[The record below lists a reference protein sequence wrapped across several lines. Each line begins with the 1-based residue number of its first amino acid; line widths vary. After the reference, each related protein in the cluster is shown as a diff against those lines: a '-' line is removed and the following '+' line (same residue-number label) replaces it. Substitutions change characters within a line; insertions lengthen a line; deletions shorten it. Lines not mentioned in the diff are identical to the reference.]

1 AVPCRVWR
9 VRFALV
15 VVWGVAVHGAQR
27 DPALPL
33 PPHLVE
39 PVAAVWTDE
48 REGLASG
55 DATVRAAANG
65 RLAMFHHAQQL
76 LVDAEYL
83 YDEAI
88 ANARLAAGGEAAE
101 LAGVFRW
108 HYLRGVVRRDRGRLD
123 GAVQDFRAALAVR
136 AEHGLTLYRLGTAL
150 LDRGDV
156 DEAAIYLRQALVAD
170 AMSAAVLEALADVA
184 IAGEDWPQAR
194 DLLERAWQVEPQ
206 ASRLAYKLA
215 MVERRLGS
223 SARAEHWLGQ
233 RGLAAPTVHDPL
245 LLEVAALSL
254 NPRFYIEAAANA
266 EARGEVD
273 AALAAYTQA
282 TSLAPNDA
290 SVGLALA
297 RALVRHGRPAA
308 ALEESRRILSFDGT
322 PARALHASLAMQQ
335 GEHAEAERSYA
346 ELASAEPERAS
357 HLYWLAMSRLAQ
369 GACAKARAPLARSL
383 RLAPASGETH
393 LVAART
399 EALCGDAHAALVRAR
414 ALLRVRDDAD
424 TRLTLAL
431 ALLGSDPLQAR
442 RIATS
447 DSGHEDA
454 RLILA
459 ALASETTPARPFAAG
474 SMWWQPPLP

>member
-1 AVPCRVWR
+1 MPLVCREWR
-9 VRFALV
+9 AAFGLLTMVCC
-15 VVWGVAVHGAQR
+15 VAAMQ
-27 DPALPL
+27 AASL

-39 PVAAVWTDE
+39 PVAAAWADM
-48 REGLASG
+48 REELASG
-55 DATVRAAANG
+55 DAAVRAEAHG

-76 LVDAEYL
+76 LAETEHL
-83 YDEAI
+83 YGEAI
-88 ANARLAAGGEAAE
+88 TAARLAAEGRATSP
-101 LAGVFRW
+101 AGAFPW
-108 HYLRGVVRRDRGRLD
+108 HYLRGVVRRDRGSLD

-156 DEAAIYLRQALVAD
+156 EEAAIYLRQALVAD
-170 AMSAAVLEALADVA
+170 ATSAAVLEALADVA
-184 IAGEDWPQAR
+184 SAGEDWPQAR
-194 DLLERAWQVEPQ
+194 DLLERAWQAEPE

-215 MVERRLGS
+215 MVERRLGNS
-223 SARAEHWLGQ
+223 VRAEHWLGQ

-254 NPRFYIEAAANA
+254 NPRFYVEAAANA

-273 AALAAYTQA
+273 AALAAYTEA

-308 ALEESRRILSFDGT
+308 ALGESRRILSLDGT

-346 ELASAEPERAS
+346 ELAQAEPEQAS

-369 GACAKARAPLARSL
+369 GACAEARAPLAQAL
-383 RLAPASGETH
+383 RLAPASGEAH

-399 EALCGDAHAALVRAR
+399 EALCGDADAALVRAR

-431 ALLGSDPLQAR
+431 ALVASDPLEAR
-442 RIATS
+442 RIATNH
-447 DSGHEDA
+447 SGDGDA

>member
-1 AVPCRVWR
+1 MAG
-9 VRFALV
+9 
-15 VVWGVAVHGAQR
+15 GVAVLAAQP
-27 DPALPL
+27 DPALLL

-39 PVAAVWTDE
+39 PVAAVWADE

-76 LVDAEYL
+76 LVEAERL
-83 YDEAI
+83 YSEAI
-88 ANARLAAGGEAAE
+88 ADARLAAGGEATDI
-101 LAGVFRW
+101 AGAFRW
-108 HYLRGVVRRDRGRLD
+108 HYLRGVVRRDRGQLD
-123 GAVQDFRAALAVR
+123 GAAQDFRAALEIDPAH
-136 AEHGLTLYRLGTAL
+136 APSHYRLGTLL
-150 LDRGDV
+150 LDRGDAGG
-156 DEAAIYLRQALVAD
+156 AATHLRRALAAD
-170 AMSAAVLEALADVA
+170 ANSAAALEALADAA
-184 IAGEDWPQAR
+184 IATQEWAEAR
-194 DLLERAWQVEPQ
+194 GLLERAWQAEP
-206 ASRLAYKLA
+206 AGRLAYKRA
-215 MVERRLGS
+215 IVERRLGNDQTAERWL
-223 SARAEHWLGQ
+223 AR
-233 RGLAAPTVHDPL
+233 RGRDAPTVHDPL

-273 AALAAYTQA
+273 AALAAYTEA

-308 ALEESRRILSFDGT
+308 ALEESRRILSLDGS

-346 ELASAEPERAS
+346 ELAQAEPEQAS

-369 GACAKARAPLARSL
+369 GACAEARAPLAEAL
-383 RLAPASGETH
+383 RLAPASGEAH

-399 EALCGDAHAALVRAR
+399 EALCGDADAALVRAR

-431 ALLGSDPLQAR
+431 ALIASDPLEAR
-442 RIATS
+442 RIAT
-447 DSGHEDA
+447 DHSGDEDA

-459 ALASETTPARPFAAG
+459 ALVSETTPARPFAAG